1 MPIETCGDPG
11 CLEEMLR
18 IRTECRLLRVLI
30 TRSILRKGYKASA
43 VCGMVAA

>member
-18 IRTECRLLRVLI
+18 IRTVSTTEGVDYPFDL
-30 TRSILRKGYKASA
+30 A
-43 VCGMVAA
+43 